1 MSVTLVTSH
10 GKLKFEIYCEDCPV
24 TSKNFLALCSSGFYN
39 NCLFHFGL
47 YHLKAIYHTILNSL
61 IYHKV

>member
-39 NCLFHFGL
+39 NCLFHRIML
-47 YHLKAIYHTILNSL
+47 YFKFRPGFI
-61 IYHKV
+61 V

>member
-39 NCLFHFGL
+39 NCLFHRIML
-47 YHLKAIYHTILNSL
+47 YLNL
-61 IYHKV
+61 DPDL